1 MRRRDGVS
9 GRGGASGRDGADGGT
24 GPAVK
29 ICGIGRP
36 GDVRAAAAA
45 GAAYVGLVLAE
56 SPRRLDASEAAGLAR
71 TARDAGVAAVGVF
84 VDREAGAVVELA
96 EEVGFGVAQLH
107 GEEPADACAR
117 LREAGLEVWKAIRPR
132 SRRELEEAAARYRDA
147 ADALLVEGWS
157 AERAGGTG
165 TAFPH
170 DWLAEGEARRA
181 VGRLVLAGGLT
192 PGNVGEAVRGIGPD
206 VVDVSTGVETSPGRK
221 DADRIRAFVAAV
233 RSAAREG
240 VAETGA
246 GAPGDGDAGSQP

>member
-1 MRRRDGVS
+1 MSGKGGVD
-9 GRGGASGRDGADGGT
+9 GGA
-24 GPAVK
+24 GPRVK
-29 ICGIGRP
+29 ICGMGRP
-36 GDVRAAAAA
+36 ADVRAAAGA

-71 TARDAGVAAVGVF
+71 VARDAGVATVGVF
-84 VDREAGAVVELA
+84 VDRETEAVVELA

-107 GEEPADACAR
+107 GDEPADACLQ

-132 SRRELEEAAARYRDA
+132 SRRELEEEADRYRHV

-170 DWLAEGEARRA
+170 AWLAGGEARRT
-181 VGRLVLAGGLT
+181 VGRLVLAGGLA
-192 PGNVGEAVRGIGPD
+192 PGNVGEAVRRVGPD
-206 VVDVSTGVETSPGRK
+206 VVDVSTGVEASPGRK

-233 RSAAREG
+233 RSAARAG
-240 VAETGA
+240 AAEAEPGGA
-246 GAPGDGDAGSQP
+246 GTGSSSPPGDDAGGGT